1 MNFIFHGMMG
11 RGTGVELE
19 IGNLI
24 TYMIGTTGARSTGI
38 LLGWEFSEFTNIP
51 FFSILLESGKVEKIN
66 KNLIY
71 WCEVIS

>member
-11 RGTGVELE
+11 RGNGVELE

-24 TYMIGTTGARSTGI
+24 TYMITTGARSTGI

-51 FFSILLESGKVEKIN
+51 VFSVLLESGRVDRIN

>member
-1 MNFIFHGMMG
+1 MKFIFHGME
-11 RGTGVELE
+11 RSSTWVELE

-24 TYMIGTTGARSTGI
+24 TYVITTGARSTGI

-51 FFSILLESGKVEKIN
+51 FFSVLLESGRVEKIN